1 MAEPAIVVHDLHKE
15 FVLPQHKMTSL
26 KQVFVNLGR
35 KNSKKRQKVLD
46 GINFTINKGE
56 FVGIVGRNGS
66 GKSTLLKILAGV
78 YAPTVG
84 SVTVHGS
91 LTPFIELGVGFNPE
105 LSGRDNVFLNGALLG
120 FSHKEMEAMYDDI
133 VSFAELGDFMEQ
145 KLKNYSSGMQV
156 RLAFSIA
163 VRAKSDILLL
173 DEVLAV
179 GDAAFQQKCFNYF
192 EELKA
197 AKQTVV
203 FVSHDMGA
211 IKDFCDRALLIQ
223 NGEVTAIGSPDRIA
237 NKYNLLNFAINEDA
251 AYSLDTSDRW
261 GTGDAAVTGVQTLR
275 GPDRAKT
282 FFPGEEMT
290 IQVEAEFRNDIEQ
303 PVVGLVIKS
312 AEGLRVMATN
322 TRYKQVAT
330 KTFKGGEKAV
340 LEARIKNIFADG
352 RYTISPF
359 VSDMT
364 GKLYYDWI
372 EGAAWFDVAEN
383 KATDGVV
390 MPDHKLSLR
399 KV

>member
-211 IKDFCDRALLIQ
+211 VRRFCTKAIYVANGKIIQEGAPSDVADLYAEKNIEQYVPEEEEAKQPETQLPAEFSVRAKIVEQNNESLKLKISYKAPADVPVYTGLALMKDGVSIAEIITPLDKPLRDKGSVSYVLDKTVL
-223 NGEVTAIGSPDRIA
+223 NPGMYAIGGVSLFKLDNLGLIA
-237 NKYNLLNFAINEDA
+237 
-251 AYSLDTSDRW
+251 
-261 GTGDAAVTGVQTLR
+261 
-275 GPDRAKT
+275 
-282 FFPGEEMT
+282 
-290 IQVEAEFRNDIEQ
+290 
-303 PVVGLVIKS
+303 VGKS
-312 AEGLRVMATN
+312 KLAFTV
-322 TRYKQVAT
+322 
-330 KTFKGGEKAV
+330 KG
-340 LEARIKNIFADG
+340 
-352 RYTISPF
+352 
-359 VSDMT
+359 SDMT
-364 GKLYYDWI
+364 RGGALKLKDSWAYD
-372 EGAAWFDVAEN
+372 EN
-383 KATDGVV
+383 
-390 MPDHKLSLR
+390 
-399 KV
+399 

>member
-15 FVLPQHKMTSL
+15 FVLPQHKLTSL

-211 IKDFCDRALLIQ
+211 VRRFCTKAIYVANGKIIQEGAPSDVADLYAEKNIEQYVPEEEETKQPEERQLPAEFSVRAKITAQDNESLVLRISYRAPADIPVYTGIALMKDGVSIAEIITPLDKPLH
-223 NGEVTAIGSPDRIA
+223 NKGSVTYMLDKTILNPGMYAIGGVSLFKLD
-237 NKYNLLNFAINEDA
+237 NL
-251 AYSLDTSDRW
+251 
-261 GTGDAAVTGVQTLR
+261 
-275 GPDRAKT
+275 
-282 FFPGEEMT
+282 
-290 IQVEAEFRNDIEQ
+290 
-303 PVVGLVIKS
+303 GLVAVGKS
-312 AEGLRVMATN
+312 KLAFTV
-322 TRYKQVAT
+322 
-330 KTFKGGEKAV
+330 KG
-340 LEARIKNIFADG
+340 N
-352 RYTISPF
+352 
-359 VSDMT
+359 DMT
-364 GKLYYDWI
+364 RGGALKLKDNWAYD
-372 EGAAWFDVAEN
+372 ED
-383 KATDGVV
+383 
-390 MPDHKLSLR
+390 
-399 KV
+399 